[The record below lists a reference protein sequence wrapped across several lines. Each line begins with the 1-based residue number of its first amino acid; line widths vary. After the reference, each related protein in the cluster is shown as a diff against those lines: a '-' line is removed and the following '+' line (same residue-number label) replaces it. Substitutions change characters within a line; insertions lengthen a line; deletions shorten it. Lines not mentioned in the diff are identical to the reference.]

1 MEIAHSKPVAEL
13 ELDSRSFDSKPNT
26 LVDHGAAE
34 PTITTEAHL
43 PEPVSVMGAW
53 SLGNKQDASCRGER
67 AEAETQSIF
76 LSFQLASI
84 SPTPFE
90 E

>member
-13 ELDSRSFDSKPNT
+13 ELESRSFDSKPNT
-26 LVDHGAAE
+26 LVYHGAAE
-34 PTITTEAHL
+34 PTITTEAYL
-43 PEPVSVMGAW
+43 PEPVSVMGVW

-76 LSFQLASI
+76 LSFQSASI